1 MSKPPAKKRPRRAS
15 PRVRES
21 GADYGVG
28 RGEIAIYR
36 APDGTIS
43 LDVRLE
49 HETLWLSQK
58 QMSELFTT
66 ERSVITKHL
75 RNIFQTGELDRDSVC
90 AFFAHTAADG
100 KTYQVEFYNLD
111 AILSVGYRVN
121 SRRGTQFRI
130 WATSVLRDYILQGY
144 AVNAD
149 RLKTLGKV
157 VRILKRAENRLDA
170 GQVLAVVERYASALD
185 LLDAYDHQRIPKPR
199 GTRGETPLAYDECRR
214 FIDAM
219 RFGNESALFG
229 NEKDESFKG
238 SLGAIYQ
245 TFDGKEVYPTVE
257 EKAANLLYFVVK
269 NHAFTDG
276 NKRIGAALFLYFLDK
291 NQRLLTAS
299 GEKRI
304 ADHTLVALTVMIAES
319 SPAERELM
327 VNLVMTFLADEEP
340 SDPPVAGAARC
351 CYRAKG
357 QPTLEGLA

>member
-1 MSKPPAKKRPRRAS
+1 VSIATIRSSRALAFS
-15 PRVRES
+15 FSSAV
-21 GADYGVG
+21 
-28 RGEIAIYR
+28 
-36 APDGTIS
+36 IS
-43 LDVRLE
+43 R
-49 HETLWLSQK
+49 
-58 QMSELFTT
+58 
-66 ERSVITKHL
+66 HL
-75 RNIFQTGELDRDSVC
+75 RNIFQAGELTRDSAC

-100 KTYQVEFYNLD
+100 KTYQVEFYSLD
-111 AILSVGYRVN
+111 AIIAVGYRVN

-130 WATSVLRDYILQGY
+130 WATQVLRDYILKGF
-144 AVNAD
+144 AVND
-149 RLKTLGKV
+149 KRLKTLGKI

-185 LLDAYDHQRIPKPR
+185 LLDAYDHQRIRKPR

-291 NQRLLTAS
+291 NNRLLTAS
-299 GEKRI
+299 GAKRI

-319 SPAERELM
+319 SPSERELM
-327 VNLVMTFLADEEP
+327 VNLVMTFLADEDAA
-340 SDPPVAGAARC
+340 DPTVAGAAHPC
-351 CYRAKG
+351 IS
-357 QPTLEGLA
+357 